1 MDSVHRILQA
11 RILEWVAMPSSRGSS
26 WPRDQE
32 DFLCLLY
39 LLHWQEGSLLL
50 VSPGKPRPCIVGNN
64 FIYVCMHAQSCL
76 TLDDP
81 MGYIAHQALLSTE
94 FYRQEYWSG
103 LPFPTLLTYFKLLK
117 TVMVKLSF
125 IYHFIISFSL
135 HRCCKHMTCFCIKFI
150 LAMCFITMWKL
161 KNCRKKTRAHYF

>member
-1 MDSVHRILQA
+1 MSDSFVTLWTLSIGF
-11 RILEWVAMPSSRGSS
+11 SR
-26 WPRDQE
+26 QE
-32 DFLCLLY
+32 YWSGLLCPPPGDLPDPGIRKVSYVSY

-50 VSPGKPRPCIVGNN
+50 ASLGKPRPCIVGNN

-81 MGYIAHQALLSTE
+81 MGYIAHRALLSTE

-125 IYHFIISFSL
+125 KYHFIISFSL

-150 LAMCFITMWKL
+150 LAMCFITM
-161 KNCRKKTRAHYF
+161 